1 MNNPATTTKPAN
13 PAALDAQ
20 GRAKL
25 AELESFELL
34 YPTDYTDAWQG
45 EPLALPASFYQ
56 PEPSPS
62 GYSLLGWRLTA
73 DGIAAWHSQ
82 AAGM

>member
-1 MNNPATTTKPAN
+1 MTKPAN

-25 AELESFELL
+25 AELDSFELL
-34 YPTDYTDAWQG
+34 YPSDYTDPWQG
-45 EPLALPASFYQ
+45 EPLALPAGFYK

-73 DGIAAWHSQ
+73 DGIAAWHAQ
-82 AAGM
+82 TAQ